1 MELLKNLIDNLHL
14 HVGCCLVDHTP
25 RCWRGWRGWARTWAG
40 GCKWYPDWK
49 RWDLWC
55 PDMGESGVEIDN
67 NEAGS
72 GVIVPDHK
80 VNCSPSEVFFLIF
93 LDFLGVNFCCII
105 NSGGPGGP
113 EAEVNPGPGWP
124 DLTFCLEIRI
134 RIHQHASS
142 LLTFYF
148 DLRPSCWTGIT
159 KDSGWCK
166 SRK

>member
-1 MELLKNLIDNLHL
+1 MLAAAQWITHHGVGEDGKAGPGLELEVANDIL
-14 HVGCCLVDHTP
+14 
-25 RCWRGWRGWARTWAG
+25 
-40 GCKWYPDWK
+40 

-105 NSGGPGGP
+105 NSRGPGGP
-113 EAEVNPGPGWP
+113 EAEVNPGPG
-124 DLTFCLEIRI
+124 
-134 RIHQHASS
+134 
-142 LLTFYF
+142 
-148 DLRPSCWTGIT
+148 
-159 KDSGWCK
+159 
-166 SRK
+166 

>member
-1 MELLKNLIDNLHL
+1 MCRLLLSGSPTTVLARMARLGQDLSWRLQMISWLEE
-14 HVGCCLVDHTP
+14 VGSVVSWHG
-25 RCWRGWRGWARTWAG
+25 RKR
-40 GCKWYPDWK
+40 KW
-49 RWDLWC
+49 
-55 PDMGESGVEIDN
+55 SGDN

-105 NSGGPGGP
+105 NSRGPGGP

-148 DLRPSCWTGIT
+148 DLRPSCWTGTT